1 MITKDTIK
9 YAVELSRIRLNREE
23 EEELFR
29 QLEEI
34 TYFIDKLKEVSVSS
48 VEPTSHILTINNV
61 FRKDEPSESL
71 PIEEVLR
78 NAPQKEK
85 NFFVV
90 PKIIE

>member
-9 YAVELSRIRLNREE
+9 YAAELSRIKLNREE

-29 QLEEI
+29 QLEDI
-34 TYFIDKLKEVSVSS
+34 IHFIDKLKEVDVSS
-48 VEPTSHILTINNV
+48 VEPTFYILSLTDV
-61 FRKDEPSESL
+61 FREDKPSKSL
-71 PIEEVLR
+71 SIEEVLK